1 MFLDFCQGVIE
12 LSDIF
17 ASPYYSAMIIGLLII
32 IASIISV
39 ELGLSV
45 AIIEIFIGIIAGSFG
60 VQTTPW
66 MDYLATF
73 GGVILTFLAGAE
85 IDTALM
91 RKKFKTST
99 LIGFASF
106 FAPWLGV
113 TLYSYYI
120 AQWGWEASALAGVAL
135 STTSLAVV
143 YAVLVE
149 TGLTNTQLGKIIMA
163 ATFVTDL
170 GTMIAL
176 TILFAKVNY
185 LMIVF
190 IAVMIIAAYFA
201 PRMILRFFSR
211 YGKRVIETEI
221 KFIFAIILILSF
233 VAEAADTHAVL
244 AAFIIGLILSKTLSD
259 NGQVTHKMRTVALAF
274 LTPIFFIKAGLNVS
288 LPAVYVN
295 LGLVLIL
302 FAVKIG
308 TKFIGVYPL
317 SKKYLPD
324 DALYTTLLMSTG
336 LTFGTISAVYG
347 LSAKIINI
355 DQFSILVTV
364 VVASAVIPTIIAK
377 KFEPLHYLNG
387 NNNKL
392 K

>member
-91 RKKFKTST
+91 REKFKTST
-99 LIGFASF
+99 LIGLASF
-106 FAPWLGV
+106 FAPWIGV

-163 ATFVTDL
+163 STFVTDL
-170 GTMIAL
+170 ATMIAL

-201 PRMILRFFSR
+201 PRMILGFFSR

-288 LPAVYVN
+288 LPTVYVN

-308 TKFIGVYPL
+308 TKFLGVYPL